1 MARVTAVPR
10 VRIGAPAPP
19 AGRSAGWRS
28 RSEAPTS
35 APAGPGLIARWEM
48 SAQSSLKAVQSSSR
62 AVPAE
67 PEEAP
72 GVQAGA
78 PLKGSVRSTSKTAQ
92 YWTSKAVH

>member
-1 MARVTAVPR
+1 
-10 VRIGAPAPP
+10 
-19 AGRSAGWRS
+19 
-28 RSEAPTS
+28 
-35 APAGPGLIARWEM
+35 M